1 MENKNSRARLD
12 ANKRYS
18 QKTYKMHTIKIRIS
32 DIEAIKA
39 HCNAKNCSV
48 NGFIIGAALE
58 RMQADQAQGIG
69 AKDVTQDAGS
79 RADQRGE

>member
-1 MENKNSRARLD
+1 MEYKTSEAKRAS
-12 ANKRYS
+12 NKRYD
-18 QKTYKMHTIKIRIS
+18 QKTYTMMSLKVKK
-32 DIEAIKA
+32 DIATAIKA

-69 AKDVTQDAGS
+69 AKDVTQDAGN